1 MEESTEAQDVESGEE
16 MGIVSRMIGAL
27 ISPGRTFAAVNA
39 RVDHRDWYLP
49 MIIIVVVGMIS
60 AYQLMPAAQTAGM
73 EAMQERLAQDESL
86 TEEQRALALESAQR
100 VMGLGAVV
108 LPSIGT
114 AVTIFVQGLIFFAL
128 ANFVFGGDGT
138 YKKILAVVSYS
149 SLVVIPAAI
158 VTLLLAAA
166 WDSPSVQPGLGL
178 LVPESM
184 KGSFADHV
192 PFHDHRLRRLEIPV
206 GCRGPGGCCRD
217 TDKARGDGRLRTLD
231 PLRPRRRLCT
241 VRCFRLTAVYGYH
254 KEHPMVY
261 TIHIIKPAPGA
272 AP

>member
-1 MEESTEAQDVESGEE
+1 MEESTEAHDVESREE

-49 MIIIVVVGMIS
+49 MIVIVVVGMIS

-86 TEEQRALALESAQR
+86 TEEQRALALENVQR

-114 AVTIFVQGLIFFAL
+114 AVTIFVQALIFLAL

-138 YKKILAVVSYS
+138 YKKTLAVVSYS

-158 VTLLLAAA
+158 VTVLISAA

-184 KGSFADHV
+184 EGSFADHFLTMTTV
-192 PFHDHRLRRLEIPV
+192 FAVWKYLLVAV
-206 GCRGPGGCCRD
+206 GLGAVAGIRTKLAGMGVFGLWILYVLAAAF
-217 TDKARGDGRLRTLD
+217 ARS
-231 PLRPRRRLCT
+231 
-241 VRCFRLTAVYGYH
+241 AVS
-254 KEHPMVY
+254 V
-261 TIHIIKPAPGA
+261 
-272 AP
+272 

>member
-1 MEESTEAQDVESGEE
+1 MEESTEAHDVESREE

-49 MIIIVVVGMIS
+49 MIVIVVVGMIS

-86 TEEQRALALESAQR
+86 TEEQRALALENVQR

-114 AVTIFVQGLIFFAL
+114 AVTIFVQALIFLAL

-138 YKKILAVVSYS
+138 YKKTLAVVSYS

-158 VTLLLAAA
+158 LTVLISAV

-184 KGSFADHV
+184 EGSFADHFLTMITV
-192 PFHDHRLRRLEIPV
+192 FAVWKYLLVAVGLGAVAGIQTRLAGMGVFGLWILYV
-206 GCRGPGGCCRD
+206 L
-217 TDKARGDGRLRTLD
+217 ASAF
-231 PLRPRRRLCT
+231 
-241 VRCFRLTAVYGYH
+241 VRTAVD
-254 KEHPMVY
+254 V
-261 TIHIIKPAPGA
+261 
-272 AP
+272 

>member
-1 MEESTEAQDVESGEE
+1 MEESTEAQDVENGQE

-49 MIIIVVVGMIS
+49 MIIIAVVGMFS

-100 VMGLGAVV
+100 MMGLGAVV
-108 LPSIGT
+108 LPSFGT
-114 AVTIFVQGLIFFAL
+114 AVTIFVQAAIFLAL
-128 ANFVFGGDGT
+128 ANFVFGGEGT
-138 YKKILAVVSYS
+138 YKKTLAVVSYS
-149 SLVVIPAAI
+149 SLVTIPAAI

-178 LVPESM
+178 LVSESM
-184 KGSFADHV
+184 KGSFADHFLSMITV
-192 PFHDHRLRRLEIPV
+192 FAVWKYLLIAV
-206 GCRGPGGCCRD
+206 GLGAVAGIRTKLAGMGVFGLWILYVLAAAF
-217 TDKARGDGRLRTLD
+217 ARSAV
-231 PLRPRRRLCT
+231 T
-241 VRCFRLTAVYGYH
+241 V
-254 KEHPMVY
+254 
-261 TIHIIKPAPGA
+261 
-272 AP
+272 